1 MHFTVPG
8 DGDYRPMNPK
18 QQVGILVIQ
27 ITVWV
32 FILGA
37 AFVLIIGTIVDL
49 WRIWYGLITI
59 VIAIGTALIVFEN
72 GITRPRL
79 FGYSGILPLALSPYG
94 IAELLLI
101 LGHAQFLDDGIGIWK
116 CQGEIDW
123 FWNSLERCN
132 AIREQLNQSAP

>member
-18 QQVGILVIQ
+18 QQVGMLVIK
-27 ITVWV
+27 IMIGGFLLLVV
-32 FILGA
+32 VGF
-37 AFVLIIGTIVDL
+37 IIGTIVDL

-59 VIAIGTALIVFEN
+59 VIAIVTAVIVFEN

-79 FGYSGILPLALSPYG
+79 FDYSGILLLALSPYG

-101 LGHAQFLDDGIGIWK
+101 LGHAQFLDDGIGLWK